1 MLPGVHPQDIE
12 KFSTLSPPRIHPDG
26 GWAVI
31 SATHPSLIADDYVG
45 QLWHIPLSEGSPRR
59 LTRGFRDTDPQFSP
73 DGRIIAFLRCEPGR
87 APQLA
92 IIPATGGEPMVIT
105 DAELGIREF
114 AFSPNSEQVAYVAVV
129 PTPGRFGT
137 TPGVDARHED
147 PRLITQLKFQANG
160 IGYLADQRSH
170 LFVVDVPDPYGEPA
184 VSAVGRAASGVASAA
199 LPVARQLSQ
208 GDVDHYSPAWLGAS
222 VIAIAARHPGA
233 DRDLR
238 ADIYRFDLT
247 GSEPVRLT
255 ESSLGPSALASPVV
269 VGEHLYFIGID
280 LGLSGIDVAGVNAA
294 VCVVPIGGGVAHQL
308 TDPETVG
315 IEGSLCAD
323 GDAVLAL
330 DQVGG
335 SRQAI
340 VVGLDGERER
350 IAIDG
355 CFDALAVC
363 GEARIAVA
371 STPDSA
377 CEVVRLAQPEQRL
390 TGFNAELSSSII
402 APVPH
407 QAVAPDGYPVHG
419 WTLTPVGAGPHPVVL
434 MIHGG
439 PFSTY
444 TASFLDEAQV
454 LVAAGYAVLMCNPR
468 GSAGYGQAH
477 GRAVKGAMGAVD
489 MADVLAFLD
498 SCLASRPDFDADRVG
513 VMGGSYG
520 GYLTAWL
527 ISHTDRFAGAIVER
541 AYLDGRSMIGA
552 SDIGWYFPTEYQGEL
567 AAVDQKSPLYRAHLV
582 HTPTLIIHSEQ
593 DLRCPLSVA
602 QRYFTELKL
611 RGVEVELL
619 IFPGESHE
627 LSRSGT
633 PHHRLAR
640 FENILRWW
648 RRTLG
653 PVA

>member
-1 MLPGVHPQDIE
+1 
-12 KFSTLSPPRIHPDG
+12 
-26 GWAVI
+26 
-31 SATHPSLIADDYVG
+31 
-45 QLWHIPLSEGSPRR
+45 
-59 LTRGFRDTDPQFSP
+59 
-73 DGRIIAFLRCEPGR
+73 
-87 APQLA
+87 
-92 IIPATGGEPMVIT
+92 MVIT

-114 AFSPNSEQVAYVAVV
+114 AFSPNSEQLAYVAAV
-129 PTPGRFGT
+129 PADGRFGT
-137 TPGVDARHED
+137 TPGIDSRHED
-147 PRLITQLKFQANG
+147 PRLISQLKFQANG

-170 LFVVDVPDPYGEPA
+170 LFVVDVPDPRSEPA
-184 VSAVGRAASGVASAA
+184 VSPVGRAARDSQTFTAV
-199 LPVARQLSQ
+199 PIARQLSH
-208 GDVDHYSPAWLGAS
+208 GDVDHHSVAWLGAS

-238 ADIYRFDLT
+238 ADIYRFDPA

-255 ESSLGPSALASPVV
+255 ESTLGPSALASPVV
-269 VGEHLYFIGID
+269 LGEHLYFIGID
-280 LGLSGIDVAGVNAA
+280 LGVSGIDVAGVNAA
-294 VCVVPIGGGVAHQL
+294 VCVVPVCGGVAHLL

-315 IEGSLCAD
+315 IEGSLCAA

-340 VVGLDGERER
+340 VVDLDGERER

-355 CFDALAVC
+355 CFHALAAS
-363 GEARIAVA
+363 GDLRIGVA

-377 CEVVRLAQPEQRL
+377 CEVVRLTQPEQRL
-390 TGFNAELSSSII
+390 TGFNADLSASILP
-402 APVPH
+402 PVPY
-407 QAVAPDGYPVHG
+407 QATAPDGYPVRG
-419 WTLTPVGAGPHPVVL
+419 WTLTPAGDGPHPVVL

-439 PFSTY
+439 PFSAY
-444 TASFLDEAQV
+444 TAGFLDEAQV

-477 GRAVKGAMGAVD
+477 GRAVKGAMGRVD
-489 MADVLAFLD
+489 MGDVLAFVD
-498 SCLASRPDFDADRVG
+498 TCLAARPDFDPNRVG

-567 AAVDQKSPLYRAHLV
+567 TAVDQGSPLYRAHLV

-602 QRYFTELKL
+602 QRYYTELKL
-611 RGVEVELL
+611 RGVDVEML

-640 FENILRWW
+640 FEHILSWW
-648 RRTLG
+648 RRRLG
-653 PVA
+653 PVV